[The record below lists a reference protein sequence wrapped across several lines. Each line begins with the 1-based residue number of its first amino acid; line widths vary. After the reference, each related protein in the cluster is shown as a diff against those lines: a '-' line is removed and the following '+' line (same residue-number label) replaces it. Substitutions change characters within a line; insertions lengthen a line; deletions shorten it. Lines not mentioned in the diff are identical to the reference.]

1 MAGGDAAPGKTP
13 MARRAGLPSAGDGAP
28 IPMEQI
34 LQRLAE
40 HAFMAAVP
48 PTLLLLGCMLF
59 RRRVKREQSAD
70 YQRPSPGGGI
80 RRG

>member
-1 MAGGDAAPGKTP
+1 
-13 MARRAGLPSAGDGAP
+13 
-28 IPMEQI
+28 MEQI